1 MNRLQIGMPA
11 FGKAGANEAA
21 KQAFSGS
28 EYPLSVTVINKMTI
42 KLSLPEAGIKLSPL
56 ASATAV
62 FQSFDRLQR
71 AVSSLEQIAV
81 LNSAKELVIIECEAA
96 EDEEAA
102 AQAQADREAKEKAAA
117 EEKAKAES
125 EAEAERQRIA
135 EEQRKQQ
142 QAEGGDTVATVV
154 QDDDEAFIVEVQ
166 GVRFEPSRNQVREDG
181 TLTPGGVKA
190 FEEAKAASEKT
201 K

>member
-11 FGKAGANEAA
+11 FGKAVANEAA

-42 KLSLPEAGIKLSPL
+42 TLSLPEAGIKLSPL
-56 ASATAV
+56 ARATAV

-81 LNSAKELVIIECEAA
+81 LNSAKELVVIECEAA
-96 EDEEAA
+96 EDEETE

-142 QAEGGDTVATVV
+142 AEGGDTAVTVV

-166 GVRFEPSRNQVREDG
+166 GVRFEPSRNQVRDDG